1 MTEITLCFVYI
12 ENKSRLPI
20 AITRI
25 VLLSGENEVDCVPF
39 PTWVLDDT
47 RRSGKEI
54 ISRKSYYSM
63 QMPIAISALGAVSG
77 YVFFNQIN
85 VCFQMMPSFWTWKS
99 IPIGAWQKYG
109 QFHFDWR
116 INTAIHLSDLICY
129 RPPLLFMFPGRR
141 TIWIAFPDPCQGRI
155 FPVSELFFLYIVWNK
170 FSIQY
175 IDFCR
180 WIWYNYPRRA
190 TVFCPDFDGKKVQSC
205 LNSRL
210 KGLMNCKSNSSKW
223 SVRPRS

>member
-1 MTEITLCFVYI
+1 MEWITFGIAVAGFLMSLATWILTFLSQRKNIGIRITECKSDDEITLCFVHI

-77 YVFFNQIN
+77 YVLFQSDQRMLPDDAKLLNLKVAKHEKVAIYGVNQRISN
-85 VCFQMMPSFWTWKS
+85 VCR
-99 IPIGAWQKYG
+99 IAGAAKL
-109 QFHFDWR
+109 R
-116 INTAIHLSDLICY
+116 SN
-129 RPPLLFMFPGRR
+129 PGH
-141 TIWIAFPDPCQGRI
+141 Q
-155 FPVSELFFLYIVWNK
+155 
-170 FSIQY
+170 IQ
-175 IDFCR
+175 
-180 WIWYNYPRRA
+180 
-190 TVFCPDFDGKKVQSC
+190 
-205 LNSRL
+205 
-210 KGLMNCKSNSSKW
+210 
-223 SVRPRS
+223 